1 MWCSSTLRGVDEEEV
16 EEEEEEEKDD
26 EPAGSQVVS
35 GNTEFG
41 IPAGPP
47 NCYGPRTRGI
57 NN

>member
-1 MWCSSTLRGVDEEEV
+1 MWCSSTVRGVDD
-16 EEEEEEEKDD
+16 EEEEEEED
-26 EPAGSQVVS
+26 EEQSVGSQVVS

-41 IPAGPP
+41 IPAGAP